1 MKDPEESYIT
11 LLCEKDQSDN
21 ATYFMIPTIWN
32 SGSQNYGD
40 CKKDQWLPGVLE
52 RKKKLVPI
60 DLLNA
65 RLPPNFNL
73 GKTQY
78 P

>member
-1 MKDPEESYIT
+1 M
-11 LLCEKDQSDN
+11 LCEKDQSDN

-52 RKKKLVPI
+52 RKKKKI
-60 DLLNA
+60 GAN
-65 RLPPNFNL
+65 RLA
-73 GKTQY
+73 
-78 P
+78 